1 MRKTEQFAKIIRFGL
16 YELDLSAGQVSKRG
30 HRIRLQE
37 QPFQVLALLLER
49 RGELVSRE
57 ELRKKLWNDDT
68 FVDFD
73 HSLNAAVM
81 RLREALSDSSENP
94 RFIET
99 VPKRGYRFIAPV
111 EGVMPAIEAE
121 PGVGPAASD
130 KITAE
135 DGSPRAPSAVSSQA
149 VESKA
154 IATGRRSLLKQ
165 RILYAVLA
173 LTSSALIF
181 LLVERQYDKVSASR
195 YANQPIKSVVV
206 LPLDN
211 LTGDKDQEYFADGM
225 TDDLIAN
232 LAQIRSL
239 RVISRSTAM
248 AYKGSHKPLPQ
259 IAVELKVDAVVEGT
273 FLRVGN
279 RVRIT
284 TELVQVATD
293 RPIWAE
299 TYEGNISDVLGLQNQ
314 VSSAIAHEIRVKLTP
329 EEKERFAKNPAVSP
343 KVYESYL
350 KGRYYW
356 NKRSEDSLTRA
367 IDYYDYATRN
377 DPNYALAFA
386 GLADC
391 YAILGATIF
400 GRLPSEQASPN
411 AKAAAQRALQL
422 DPSSAEAET
431 ALATAKFN
439 YDWDWAGAEDGF
451 RRAIALN
458 PSYATG
464 YQRYSLYL
472 SAMGRSRD
480 SLDQIDRA
488 RELDPLSISINFSV
502 GWRYYMARQYDRAI
516 EQLNSTLEMDPNYD
530 VPYLILGQAYEQQG
544 DYANAI
550 AQLRKGAVITHYT
563 PRLTAALAH
572 AYARAGDKGAAEKL
586 LEQMQAVARKQYV
599 SPYYFAL
606 IFEGLRRNEEA
617 LNALEKAYQDHSNG
631 MVFLKVEPQLDAL
644 RNSPRFIA
652 LQNKMNFP
660 E

>member
-1 MRKTEQFAKIIRFGL
+1 MGKPEQSARIIRFGL
-16 YELDLSAGQVSKRG
+16 YELDLSAGQLTKRG

-57 ELRKKLWNDDT
+57 ELRKKLWHDDT

-73 HSLNAAVM
+73 HNLNAAVM
-81 RLREALSDSSENP
+81 RLREALSDSCENP

-99 VPKRGYRFIAPV
+99 VPKRGYRFIAP
-111 EGVMPAIEAE
+111 
-121 PGVGPAASD
+121 
-130 KITAE
+130 AE
-135 DGSPRAPSAVSSQA
+135 DVMTAANGEQLDATKTLAT
-149 VESKA
+149 VESTA
-154 IATGRRSLLKQ
+154 AAVLAEAAPTPASEINGFSAERRSLLKQ
-165 RILYAVLA
+165 RILYAALA
-173 LTSSALIF
+173 LTSTALIF
-181 LLVERQYDKVSASR
+181 LLVERQHDKVNASR
-195 YANQPIKSVVV
+195 YVNQPIKSVVV

-232 LAQIRSL
+232 LAKIRSL

-284 TELVQVATD
+284 AELVQVATD

-314 VSSAIAHEIRVKLTP
+314 VSSAIADEIRIKLTP

-343 KVYESYL
+343 DVYESYL

-356 NKRSEDSLTRA
+356 NKRSEDSLTKA
-367 IDYYDYATRN
+367 ISYYEYATHK

-411 AKAAAQRALQL
+411 AKSAAQRALQL
-422 DPSSAEAET
+422 DPASAEAET
-431 ALATAKFN
+431 SLATAKFN
-439 YDWDWAGAEDGF
+439 YDWDWTGAENGF
-451 RRAIALN
+451 KRAIILN

-472 SAMGRSRD
+472 SAMGRSRA
-480 SLDQIDRA
+480 SLDQIEKA

-502 GWRYYMARQYDRAI
+502 GWRFYMARQYDLAI
-516 EQLNSTLEMDPNYD
+516 EQLRTTLEMDPNYD
-530 VPYLILGQAYEQQG
+530 VPYLILGQAYEQKA
-544 DYANAI
+544 DYASAI
-550 AQLRKGAVITHYT
+550 AQLRKGAEITHYT

-572 AYARAGDKGAAEKL
+572 AYALAGDKAAAERL
-586 LEQMQAVARKQYV
+586 LEQMQTVARKQYV

-606 IFEGLRRNEEA
+606 IYEGLKRNDDA
-617 LNALEKAYQDHSNG
+617 LNCLEKAYDDHSNG
-631 MVFLKVEPQLDAL
+631 MVFLKVEPQLDSL
-644 RNSPRFIA
+644 RASPRFIT